1 MFDVCFPVMMCPAP
15 STISNAVYISNG
27 YLNGSQTLYS
37 CMAGYAG
44 NIGNRIITCNGTH
57 WSNTNLTCSG
67 KQQTFFVLLKGEGSE
82 PISYF
87 NKANI
92 HS

>member
-1 MFDVCFPVMMCPAP
+1 MFDVCFPVMMCQAP

-67 KQQTFFVLLKGEGSE
+67 KQKTFFMVR
-82 PISYF
+82 
-87 NKANI
+87 N
-92 HS
+92 